1 MCLSGAA
8 NGAGTAANG
17 TMGTAPTPGIAA
29 AVTAAANALSGG
41 GAAAFSSILRLLN
54 LLPATVRDGA
64 AGVRPL
70 GGPGGSRAAPGVPGL
85 VSWWV
90 GGVPG
95 AVALPAKVAGSRDA
109 VPLALFARRSISSMP
124 EGVNNVFTPTTGA
137 SRNVLHL
144 VSLSS

>member
-29 AVTAAANALSGG
+29 AVTAAADALSGG

-70 GGPGGSRAAPGVPGL
+70 GGPGGSRAAPGGPGAW
-85 VSWWV
+85 SA
-90 GGVPG
+90 GGVG
-95 AVALPAKVAGSRDA
+95 ACQGPWRFQQRSRGA
-109 VPLALFARRSISSMP
+109 AMPFRSRFSRVVQFECSMP
-124 EGVNNVFTPTTGA
+124 PKV
-137 SRNVLHL
+137 
-144 VSLSS
+144 

>member
-64 AGVRPL
+64 AGERSTAVGRPRRL
-70 GGPGGSRAAPGVPGL
+70 PCGVGRPGPGQLVGWGRARG
-85 VSWWV
+85 
-90 GGVPG
+90 
-95 AVALPAKVAGSRDA
+95 R
-109 VPLALFARRSISSMP
+109 
-124 EGVNNVFTPTTGA
+124 GA
-137 SRNVLHL
+137 SSKGRGEPRCRSARAFRASFN
-144 VSLSS
+144 

>member
-29 AVTAAANALSGG
+29 AVTAAADALSGG

-70 GGPGGSRAAPGVPGL
+70 GGPRAAPVRRRAARAW
-85 VSWWV
+85 SA
-90 GGVPG
+90 GGVG
-95 AVALPAKVAGSRDA
+95 ACQGPWRFQQRSRGAAMPFRSRFSRVVQLVACPKV
-109 VPLALFARRSISSMP
+109 
-124 EGVNNVFTPTTGA
+124 
-137 SRNVLHL
+137 
-144 VSLSS
+144 

>member
-8 NGAGTAANG
+8 NGAGTATNG

-29 AVTAAANALSGG
+29 AVTAAADALSGGG

-70 GGPGGSRAAPGVPGL
+70 GGPGGSRAAPGGPGAW
-85 VSWWV
+85 SA
-90 GGVPG
+90 GGVG
-95 AVALPAKVAGSRDA
+95 ACQGPWRFQQRSRGAAMPFRARFSRVVQLVACPKV
-109 VPLALFARRSISSMP
+109 
-124 EGVNNVFTPTTGA
+124 
-137 SRNVLHL
+137 
-144 VSLSS
+144 